1 MKAVKKYGIS
11 VTIFIIIVAAIM
23 LRLYLYGDPQ
33 LSIGMG
39 DTPSYIQSSRAP
51 VLSWTSLT
59 GRRLFTMNL
68 VYHIFVKD
76 PNNCPV
82 PVMIDPS
89 KQRQASLELQSC
101 FDKIALLQN
110 LLSML
115 GWSFLAWEMSSRIKT
130 SLYKILITIIILSFA
145 MSPQIAEWDSILSS
159 ESLTLSLFVIC
170 LALLIEIAFQ
180 LFECQN
186 GNKRKIYILLAGWL
200 IVFSLWIF
208 VQDADLYF
216 VPITLILLTP
226 LIIRDRLKNKALLI
240 ASLFMIGILVLGLI
254 SSANSTRWQP
264 SIEHSYGKFIFPYLS
279 RVNSIKA
286 LGAPDPNSPNFIQWF
301 DKKAP
306 SAYLLFLAS
315 HPGFVTSNAFEHMY
329 MFTSDYLQ
337 PYFTDENAEFSSS
350 LMIWGQIF
358 HPVSSDVFLIDTL
371 LLAFL
376 CYTALNNKERTTSIW
391 AWIGAWLYVSSAAAL
406 FIRYFGDTESV
417 LRHVFPAVEFFRLLL
432 WILLIVQA
440 DLLAMKNNQLDLQRS
455 TQF

>member
-1 MKAVKKYGIS
+1 MKAIRTHGVS
-11 VTIFIIIVAAIM
+11 ATIFMIMVAAII
-23 LRLYLYGDPQ
+23 LRLYLYGDPR

-39 DTPSYIQSSRAP
+39 DTTSYIQSSRAP
-51 VLSWTSLT
+51 VLSWASLT

-68 VYHIFVKD
+68 VYHIFVNN
-76 PNNCPV
+76 PNNCPL

-101 FDKIALLQN
+101 FDMIALLQN
-110 LLSML
+110 LLSMI
-115 GWSFLAWEMSSRIKT
+115 GWSFLAWVMSSRIKT
-130 SLYKILITIIILSFA
+130 PLYKILITIIILSFA
-145 MSPQIAEWDSILSS
+145 MSPQIAEWDNILSS
-159 ESLTLSLFVIC
+159 ESLTLSLFAIC

-180 LFECQN
+180 LFGDLN
-186 GNKRKIYILLAGWL
+186 GNKRKIYIMLAGWL

-208 VQDADLYF
+208 VQDANLYF
-216 VPITLILLTP
+216 APIALILLTP
-226 LIIRDRLKNKALLI
+226 FMIKDHLKNKALLI
-240 ASLFMIGILVLGLI
+240 ASLFMIGILALGLI

-264 SIEHSYGKFIFPYLS
+264 SIEHSYEKFIFPYPS
-279 RVNSIKA
+279 RINSIKG

-306 SAYLLFLAS
+306 NVYLLFLAS
-315 HPGFVTSNAFEHMY
+315 HPGFVTSNIFEHMY

-337 PYFTDENAEFSSS
+337 PYFNDPTVKFSSS
-350 LMIWGQIF
+350 LMTWGQIF
-358 HPVSSDVFLIDTL
+358 HPISSDVFLIDTL

-376 CYTALNNKERTTSIW
+376 CYTAVNNKERTTSIW
-391 AWIGAWLYVSSAAAL
+391 VWIGTWLYISSAAAL

-440 DLLAMKNNQLDLQRS
+440 DLLATKKDQSDLQRF
-455 TQF
+455 T